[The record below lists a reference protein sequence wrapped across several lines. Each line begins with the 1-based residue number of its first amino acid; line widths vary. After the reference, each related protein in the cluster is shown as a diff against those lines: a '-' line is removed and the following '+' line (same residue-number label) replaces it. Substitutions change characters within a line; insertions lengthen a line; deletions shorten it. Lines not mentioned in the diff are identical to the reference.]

1 MTLEFNNDTQL
12 KFNRF
17 GRLGT
22 WYILALS
29 VIVSVAVIGQIL
41 IQNHLDDQLSD
52 SHVINVAGRQR
63 MLSQKITK
71 CALLLRPVQSQE
83 TRQAILYELHTAL
96 NLWSLSHDGL
106 QKGNDSLHLP
116 GQNSTDVTVMF
127 SARS

>member
-1 MTLEFNNDTQL
+1 MTLEFNNESQL

-41 IQNHLDDQLSD
+41 IQNHLEGQLSD

-63 MLSQKITK
+63 MLSQRITK
-71 CALLLRPVQSQE
+71 CALLLKPGQSE
-83 TRQAILYELHTAL
+83 ESRKAILDELNTAL
-96 NLWSLSHDGL
+96 DLW
-106 QKGNDSLHLP
+106 
-116 GQNSTDVTVMF
+116 T
-127 SARS
+127 R

>member
-1 MTLEFNNDTQL
+1 MTFEFNNDKQL

-29 VIVSVAVIGQIL
+29 VIVSVAVIGQLL
-41 IQNHLDDQLSD
+41 IQNHLEGQLSD

-71 CALLLRPVQSQE
+71 CALLLRPVQSE
-83 TRQAILYELHTAL
+83 EDRIAIREELDTAL
-96 NLWSLSHDGL
+96 RLWAMSHDGL
-106 QKGNDSLHLP
+106 QNGNDSLHLP
-116 GQNSTDVTVMF
+116 GKNSPTVT
-127 SARS
+127 